1 MKTTT
6 YICDVCKKSVSDKE
20 LVGIEV
26 GVENICFELT
36 ACSGYK
42 RAKARLEICKDCL
55 RKKGFVIQ
63 AVAKESEAEAKAQNQ
78 KTLESKII
86 DILEDLGVSFCE

>member
-6 YICDVCKKSVSDKE
+6 YICDVCNKSVSEKE

-26 GVENICFELT
+26 STENILFGSE
-36 ACSGYK
+36 SGYS
-42 RAKARLEICKDCL
+42 RSKARLEICKDCL

-63 AVAKESEAEAKAQNQ
+63 TITKDNKEQTITQNS

-86 DILEDLGVSFCE
+86 DILEDIGVSFVE

>member
-26 GVENICFELT
+26 GVENICFEPT
-36 ACSGYK
+36 GGYK

-63 AVAKESEAEAKAQNQ
+63 TVTKENETEVASQNQ

-86 DILEDLGVSFCE
+86 DLLEDLGVAFVE